1 MKEVEI
7 FIRCN
12 YRRSLTIGH
21 IAAHMGMSRSAFCIR
36 FRREAGQTFVAA
48 LNEYR
53 LRIACRLLA
62 KTAMKVS
69 EVCYHSGFND
79 VPYFNRLFRSRF
91 GLSPGLYRES
101 LRQRRAAKAAGEEAN

>member
-62 KTAMKVS
+62 KTQMKVS